1 MKQQDYIWF
10 FILFC
15 LCFIGACDDDQHTD
29 RTSDCELYFSALI
42 DGMTPEETAYRFQG
56 GQEVGFWLSSM
67 DITEKLNEADL
78 ARNVRFS
85 QSAGGLVSES
95 PINWNDD
102 LPIYV
107 YGYSP
112 YNKKIIYSPHA
123 YQFNVNLRQ
132 DTVSLIP
139 NGNKQSDLLWTK
151 HVMSNTLESTQLSFH
166 HLMCKVVLLVKSN
179 SSMPGSLIGSK
190 LSICNSQVSAS
201 VDLGTGIVS
210 PMGTEKNIVALELS
224 KVPDG
229 YEIACEAIII
239 PQTIQAGERF
249 LDILTLSGASCVWNA
264 DEDLMFE
271 SGKQVVMEVVVDEK
285 ECHVQIKEILPW
297 KEQGSLIYGEAL
309 EDLPTFEMFD
319 FYDSHGVQ
327 GIVIEVDESGTHGWI
342 VSVDETSLEWG
353 TAPVGTFF
361 PEAYDADDAMINL
374 NAVLSVDPILE
385 NYPAMKWCNDKNIN
399 GTTGWVLPAHNV
411 VKKLAKLISD
421 QEMCKKFNQ
430 AIENAQVE
438 GASIVNID
446 WNDWTDEHYYASST
460 LSGSDLVRIAGCSC
474 MNGMFYENYY
484 EDGVM
489 RQQGTIFYV
498 RAFKEF

>member
-42 DGMTPEETAYRFQG
+42 DGMTPEETAYRLQG

-112 YNKKIIYSPHA
+112 YNKKIIDSPHA

-249 LDILTLSGASCVWNA
+249 LDILTLSGASCC
-264 DEDLMFE
+264 L
-271 SGKQVVMEVVVDEK
+271 
-285 ECHVQIKEILPW
+285 L
-297 KEQGSLIYGEAL
+297 Y
-309 EDLPTFEMFD
+309 
-319 FYDSHGVQ
+319 
-327 GIVIEVDESGTHGWI
+327 
-342 VSVDETSLEWG
+342 TSD
-353 TAPVGTFF
+353 A
-361 PEAYDADDAMINL
+361 ADD
-374 NAVLSVDPILE
+374 
-385 NYPAMKWCNDKNIN
+385 
-399 GTTGWVLPAHNV
+399 
-411 VKKLAKLISD
+411 
-421 QEMCKKFNQ
+421 
-430 AIENAQVE
+430 
-438 GASIVNID
+438 
-446 WNDWTDEHYYASST
+446 
-460 LSGSDLVRIAGCSC
+460 
-474 MNGMFYENYY
+474 
-484 EDGVM
+484 
-489 RQQGTIFYV
+489 
-498 RAFKEF
+498 